1 MTKVLNSQSD
11 AILAYEKIDKDK
23 NLSFLFSNQK
33 CTNLFQYNF
42 AAKTDESTKSNQV
55 RGNPIEDR
63 LFKRMDFKPKS
74 NSSADR
80 EINSGERL
88 SLKQVLLESEQNTP
102 NLEQFAMTSIE
113 NNEEDITVLL
123 KRNNLMM
130 NDKEC
135 QVVNFVDIS
144 TYKKLE

>member
-42 AAKTDESTKSNQV
+42 ADKADDTTKSNQV

-63 LFKRMDFKPKS
+63 LFKRIDFNPKS
-74 NSSADR
+74 NSSTER
-80 EINSGERL
+80 EDNSVERL
-88 SLKQVLLESEQNTP
+88 SLKQVLL
-102 NLEQFAMTSIE
+102 
-113 NNEEDITVLL
+113 
-123 KRNNLMM
+123 
-130 NDKEC
+130 
-135 QVVNFVDIS
+135 
-144 TYKKLE
+144 

>member
-1 MTKVLNSQSD
+1 M
-11 AILAYEKIDKDK
+11 
-23 NLSFLFSNQK
+23 SFLFSNQK

-42 AAKTDESTKSNQV
+42 AAKTDETTKPNQI

-63 LFKRMDFKPKS
+63 LFKRIDFNLKS
-74 NSSADR
+74 NSSA
-80 EINSGERL
+80 EKENSSGERL
-88 SLKQVLLESEQNTP
+88 SLKEVLLDSEQDTP

-113 NNEEDITVLL
+113 NNEEDKTVLL
-123 KRNNLMM
+123 KRNNLMI